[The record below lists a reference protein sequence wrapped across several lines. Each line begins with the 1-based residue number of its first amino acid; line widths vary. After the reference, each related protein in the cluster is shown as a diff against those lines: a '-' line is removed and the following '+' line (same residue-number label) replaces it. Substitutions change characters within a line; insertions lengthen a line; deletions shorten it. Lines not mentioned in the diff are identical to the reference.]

1 VNDFPTATIRKTP
14 EDFVVEEIPAFEPS
28 GEGEHLYVRI
38 TKRDLTTNEAVKR
51 VCAALGVDERG
62 AGYAGMKDKRAVT
75 TQTISVPFPRAR
87 SAEEALG
94 IELDG
99 VTVVAATRH
108 VHKLKPGHLKGNR
121 FTIVLRDLA
130 EQAVPAVIEKLDE
143 AGRLGVPNSFGPQRF
158 GKDGDNPERALAWLA
173 GRTSGPKDRRDR
185 RFLFSALQAHVFN
198 RVLDIRRARD
208 TFRQPLMGDLIKKTD
223 TGGIFTCT
231 DPDTDALRAERGEI
245 APTGPIFGAKMR
257 WPEGEPAKIERE
269 MLKECVGNST
279 AFDEHP
285 ELGEGSRRPFVLR
298 VSELV
303 ARPLGE
309 DPAALRVLFV
319 LPKGGYAT
327 TLLNWAVALHEQT
340 VIR

>member
-1 VNDFPTATIRKTP
+1 VNPSATIRRTP

-38 TKRDLTTNEAVKR
+38 TKTELTTNDAVKR

-62 AGYAGMKDKRAVT
+62 AGYAGMKDRRAVT
-75 TQTISVPFPRAR
+75 TQTISVPFPRGR
-87 SAEEALG
+87 SPEEAQRLG
-94 IELDG
+94 IEG
-99 VTVVAATRH
+99 VKVEAATRH

-130 EQAVPAVIEKLDE
+130 PADAPGVIGKLEE
-143 AGRLGVPNSFGPQRF
+143 AGSLGVPNAFGPQRF

-185 RFLFSALQAHVFN
+185 RLLFSALQAHVFN
-198 RVLDIRRARD
+198 RVLDIRHARG

-223 TGGIFTCT
+223 TGGIFLCT
-231 DPDTDALRAERGEI
+231 DPVTDEGRAERGEI

-269 MLKECVGNST
+269 MLKECVGDET
-279 AFDEHP
+279 AFDAHP
-285 ELGEGSRRPFVLR
+285 ALGEGSRRPFVLR

-303 ARPLGE
+303 AHPVGE

-327 TLLNWAVALHEQT
+327 TLLNWAVTLHERT
-340 VIR
+340 VMR

>member
-1 VNDFPTATIRKTP
+1 VKPSATIRKTP
-14 EDFVVEEIPAFEPS
+14 EDFLVEEIPAFEPS

-38 TKRDLTTNEAVKR
+38 TKTDLTTNEAVKR

-62 AGYAGMKDKRAVT
+62 AGYAGMKDRRAVT
-75 TQTISVPFPRAR
+75 TQTISVPFPRGR
-87 SAEEALG
+87 SPDEALG
-94 IELDG
+94 LAVDG
-99 VTVVAATRH
+99 MTIAAATRH
-108 VHKLKPGHLKGNR
+108 GHKLKPGHLKGNR
-121 FTIVLRDLA
+121 FAIVLRDLSQDDLA
-130 EQAVPAVIEKLDE
+130 GVIERLEE
-143 AGRLGVPNSFGPQRF
+143 AGRLGVPNAFGSQRF

-185 RFLFSALQAHVFN
+185 RLLFSALQAHVFN
-198 RVLDIRRARD
+198 RVLDFRLANR

-223 TGGIFTCT
+223 TGGIFLCT
-231 DPDTDALRAERGEI
+231 DPVTDQARAERGEI

-269 MLKECVGNST
+269 MLRECAGDEM
-279 AFDEHP
+279 AFDAHP
-285 ELGEGSRRPFVLR
+285 SLGEGSRRPFVLR

-303 ARPLGE
+303 ADRVGE

-340 VIR
+340 VMR